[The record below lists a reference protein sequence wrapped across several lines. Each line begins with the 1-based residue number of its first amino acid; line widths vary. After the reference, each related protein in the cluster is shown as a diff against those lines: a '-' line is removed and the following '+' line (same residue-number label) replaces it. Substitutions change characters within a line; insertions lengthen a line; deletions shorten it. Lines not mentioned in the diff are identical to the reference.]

1 MKTKHRGKKRRKSAD
16 EGGDGGSKDGGEGAS
31 VEQSLREVDDE
42 GGKGDERVEESPWGA
57 QKPVEEKSRDEE
69 MEEYLEDLLL

>member
-16 EGGDGGSKDGGEGAS
+16 EGGGGSKDGDEGEGTS
-31 VEQSLREVDDE
+31 GEQSSRDE
-42 GGKGDERVEESPWGA
+42 GGKGDEGVEESPWGA
-57 QKPVEEKSRDEE
+57 QKPIEEKSRDEE